1 MANEQ
6 KRTKLNL
13 VPTSEKGVYE
23 HKPKPK
29 YDDEDLV
36 TIDLKKYLNDD
47 SLRFRE
53 YSDSFTTEFKI
64 PEPTPRVD
72 DEEAQKFVKNV
83 SIAHDTVII
92 DVSEVPKP
100 KSWGSRVLGALKKL
114 IPTKRRLIQ
123 LYTALLF
130 NANIKGYIQGDMFSG
145 VEKGI
150 CSPGINCYSCP
161 GAIGACPLGTLQNSL
176 KNRNY
181 FLLIFGILFLYGI
194 IFGRFI
200 CGWLCP
206 FGLVQDLLHKI
217 KTPKL
222 KKSPV
227 TRALSYL
234 KYVLLIL
241 AVMFAALQI
250 GTIFCQYICPAGI
263 LEAAFGMLPARPA
276 LLEMLGAGFV
286 WKFTLF
292 ISFVVISIFVYRAFC
307 RFICPLGAIYSLFN
321 RISFL
326 GVKLEKPKC
335 TNCGRCI
342 AKCEM
347 DIRQVGDRECI
358 SCGECID
365 VCPTKA
371 ISFKGPKIL
380 LAPNEIDI
388 PDNASEDEIAEI
400 EAKQSEINAKTK
412 KRNNI
417 VKGIIGGFMAL
428 LMVGAL
434 VYYNVIKNNELWD
447 KNGNDTPPSIFET
460 DTEADSSTD
469 SGEENVTPKPPVGN
483 KVGDSCPS
491 ASLQIFDENGY
502 IGESIN
508 PTKTGKVTVINFWYT
523 TCTSCVNE
531 MPYFDRIASKYKD
544 SVVVVEVHSDNL
556 SFKDAFTFVE
566 ENYLESNMIFVKD
579 VKGVNYDQYY
589 TALGGE
595 YGVYPMTVIIDEDGV
610 ITYTALGSITE
621 SELTNQVEIAL
632 GLIKPI
638 K

>member
-13 VPTSEKGVYE
+13 VPTNEKGVYE

-29 YDDEDLV
+29 YSDEDLV
-36 TIDLKKYLNDD
+36 TINIKEYLDDD
-47 SLRFRE
+47 SLRFRD

-64 PEPTPRVD
+64 PSPPPRIE
-72 DEEAQKFVKNV
+72 DEDAQEYVKDV
-83 SIAHDTVII
+83 SIAHDTVVI
-92 DVSEVPKP
+92 DISEVPKP
-100 KSWGSRVLGALKKL
+100 KSWKSRVLGALKKL

-176 KNRNY
+176 KSRNY
-181 FLLIFGILFLYGI
+181 FLLIFGILFLYGV

-206 FGLVQDLLHKI
+206 FGLVQDLLFKI

-227 TRALSYL
+227 TRALSYF

-241 AVMFAALQI
+241 AVAFAALGI

-263 LEAAFGMLPARPA
+263 LEAAFGMLPAKPV
-276 LLEMLGAGFV
+276 LLQTLGAGFV
-286 WKFTLF
+286 WKFSLF
-292 ISFVVISIFVYRAFC
+292 VSFVVVSIFVYRAFC

-321 RISFL
+321 RFSIL
-326 GVKLEKPKC
+326 GIKLEKPKC

-342 AKCEM
+342 ATCKM

-388 PDNASEDEIAEI
+388 PENASEKEISDI
-400 EAKQSEINAKTK
+400 KTKQAEINAKVK

-417 VKGIIGGFMAL
+417 VKGVIGGLMAL

-434 VYYNVIKNNELWD
+434 VYYNIIKNNELWGRD
-447 KNGNDTPPSIFET
+447 DDAPPSIFET
-460 DTEADSSTD
+460 DTESDTSNGTD
-469 SGEENVTPKPPVGN
+469 NTEPVAPKPPVGN
-483 KVGDSCPS
+483 QIGNSCPS
-491 ASLQIFDENGY
+491 AALQIFDENGFT
-502 IGESIN
+502 GESIN

-531 MPYFDRIASKYKD
+531 MPYFDTIASKHRD
-544 SVVVVEVHSDNL
+544 SVVVIEIHSDNT
-556 SFKDAFTFVE
+556 SFKDAFTFVQD
-566 ENYLESNMIFVKD
+566 NYLETNMIFAKD
-579 VKGVNYDQYY
+579 VKGADFDQYY
-589 TALGGE
+589 TALGGT
-595 YGVYPMTVIIDEDGV
+595 YGIYPMTVILDENGV
-610 ITYTALGSITE
+610 ITYTTPGSITE
-621 SELTNQVEIAL
+621 AKLTEEVEKAL
-632 GLIKPI
+632 GIIKE
-638 K
+638 